1 MDYREKD
8 NNSNKKCYYYLK
20 KNGKSIYKFI
30 HNEINCVINNITYY
44 EIIYFPNLFAKNE
57 KDILE
62 KLLMIHS
69 AKKNNLKY
77 YQINEKFKTD
87 KIHGMQYYIFKEEN
101 MDKLINLCFYKK
113 YISENND
120 FHLFFYK
127 TDIKMYSTL
136 FLLHKIMYFNIS
148 NNKILNQIFYENY
161 IREIEYEIY
170 EKYGKKLNDFPNY
183 YKLYLFL
190 KSVGE
195 VDLFYKNY
203 SKKFIKNYNKFYLK
217 YISLKNNYE
226 YKNFEKKFRKKIKNF
241 KDINILNIIENNI
254 SDKFDKKYIKNK
266 FLELTKNNKKL

>member
-1 MDYREKD
+1 MNILIIVLKLSPEIINIIKEFVPRLSFVFTNRE
-8 NNSNKKCYYYLK
+8 NYFLYHHLLN
-20 KNGKSIYKFI
+20 
-30 HNEINCVINNITYY
+30 INN
-44 EIIYFPNLFAKNE
+44 
-57 KDILE
+57 
-62 KLLMIHS
+62 
-69 AKKNNLKY
+69 
-77 YQINEKFKTD
+77 
-87 KIHGMQYYIFKEEN
+87 
-101 MDKLINLCFYKK
+101 
-113 YISENND
+113 
-120 FHLFFYK
+120 
-127 TDIKMYSTL
+127 
-136 FLLHKIMYFNIS
+136 
-148 NNKILNQIFYENY
+148 YENY

-241 KDINILNIIENNI
+241 KDINILHIIENNI
-254 SDKFDKKYIKNK
+254 SDNFDKKYIKNK